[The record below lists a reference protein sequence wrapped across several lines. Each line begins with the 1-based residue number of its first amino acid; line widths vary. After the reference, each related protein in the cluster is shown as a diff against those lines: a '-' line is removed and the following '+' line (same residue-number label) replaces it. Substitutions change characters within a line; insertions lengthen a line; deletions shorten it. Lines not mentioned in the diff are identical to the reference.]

1 MISRAQGVKMRYTS
15 ISSTIKK
22 VTNGI
27 EIKLLDGHT
36 YGDKVT
42 LYIDPSNM
50 QYNKTLLKNLSRAA
64 HICESGSTPRYMFM
78 ITKYD
83 NGRKL
88 IDIMFTDNLLD
99 INNIY
104 EVNPNCHGSLVET
117 DNRRIRSVTLETIVK
132 LRDMYS
138 EALQELTS
146 TGNELKSFRYNG
158 EMLVLRRNDDKMFT
172 IDKGSL
178 FRQGTLSVRMKFKYS
193 EYNKR
198 KFLLMKTSPQRVT
211 IEEVH
216 PNGTVINGDGVIIT
230 MLQLDEL
237 LDVIRP

>member
-1 MISRAQGVKMRYTS
+1 MNFTS
-15 ISSTIKK
+15 ISSKFKK

-27 EIKLLDGHT
+27 EISLLDGHT
-36 YGDKVT
+36 LGGTKVK

-50 QYNKTLLKNLSRAA
+50 EYNQRVLKNLSRAA
-64 HICESGSTPRYMFM
+64 HICESGSTPRYM
-78 ITKYD
+78 IVLTEYD

-99 INNIY
+99 LNNVY
-104 EVNPNCHGSLVET
+104 EVNPECYGSLVET
-117 DNRRIRSVTLETIVK
+117 KNQRTYSIMMETIVK

-138 EALQELTS
+138 EALQELNS
-146 TGNELKSFRYNG
+146 TGNELKSYRYNG

-172 IDKGSL
+172 VDKGSL
-178 FRQGTLSVRMKFKYS
+178 FRQGTSSVRMKFKYS

-198 KFLLMKTSPQRVT
+198 NFLLMKTSPQRVSL
-211 IEEVH
+211 EEVH
-216 PNGTVINGDGVIIT
+216 PNGTVVSGDGVVIT

>member
-1 MISRAQGVKMRYTS
+1 MKYTS
-15 ISSTIKK
+15 ISSTVSK

-27 EIKLLDGHT
+27 EIRLLDGHSR
-36 YGDKVT
+36 GKRLL
-42 LYIDPSNM
+42 LYVDPSNNG
-50 QYNKTLLKNLSRAA
+50 YNQKVLKNLSRAA
-64 HICESGSTPRYMFM
+64 HICESGSTPKYVFV
-78 ITKYD
+78 ITQYD
-83 NGRKL
+83 NGCKL

-99 INNIY
+99 INNVY
-104 EVNPNCHGSLVET
+104 EMTPNCYGFLVET
-117 DNRRIRSVTLETIVK
+117 NNQRTYSIMLETIIK

-138 EALQELTS
+138 EALHELTS
-146 TGNELKSFRYNG
+146 TGNELKSFRYTG

-172 IDKGSL
+172 VDKGSL
-178 FRQGTLSVRMKFKYS
+178 FRQGTSSVRMKFKYS

>member
-1 MISRAQGVKMRYTS
+1 MKYTS
-15 ISSTIKK
+15 ISSNINKI
-22 VTNGI
+22 TNGI
-27 EIKLLDGHT
+27 EISVLDGHT
-36 YGDKVT
+36 LGGTKMK

-50 QYNKTLLKNLSRAA
+50 GYNKRVLKNLSRAA
-64 HICESGSTPRYMFM
+64 HICESGSTPRYMFL
-78 ITKYD
+78 ITEYN
-83 NGRKL
+83 NGRNL

-99 INNIY
+99 INSVY
-104 EVNPNCHGSLVET
+104 EVNPKCHGSLVET
-117 DNRRIRSVTLETIVK
+117 NNQRTYSIMLETIVK

-158 EMLVLRRNDDKMFT
+158 EMLVLRRNDDKMFSV
-172 IDKGSL
+172 DKGSL
-178 FRQGTLSVRMKFKYS
+178 FRQGTSSVRMKFKYS
-193 EYNKR
+193 EYMKR
-198 KFLLMKTSPQRVT
+198 KFLLMKMSPQRVT

-216 PNGTVINGDGVIIT
+216 PNGTAVNGDGVIIT

>member
-1 MISRAQGVKMRYTS
+1 MKYTS
-15 ISSTIKK
+15 ISSVIAKL
-22 VTNGI
+22 TNGI

-36 YGDKVT
+36 LGGTKVVACV
-42 LYIDPSNM
+42 DPSNNEH
-50 QYNKTLLKNLSRAA
+50 NKELLKNLSRAA
-64 HICESGSTPRYMFM
+64 HICESGSTPKYMFV
-78 ITKYD
+78 ITQYD
-83 NGRKL
+83 NGCKL

-104 EVNPNCHGSLVET
+104 ETNPNCHGSLVET
-117 DNRRIRSVTLETIVK
+117 NNQRTYSGMMETIVK

-138 EALQELTS
+138 EALQELNS

-158 EMLVLRRNDDKMFT
+158 EMLVLRRNDDKMFSVDT
-172 IDKGSL
+172 GSL
-178 FRQGTLSVRMKFKYS
+178 LRQGTLSVRMKFKYS

-198 KFLLMKTSPQRVT
+198 KFLLMKTSPQRVSL
-211 IEEVH
+211 EEVN
-216 PNGTVINGDGVIIT
+216 PNGTVINGDGVTIT

>member
-1 MISRAQGVKMRYTS
+1 MSYTS
-15 ISSTIKK
+15 ISSTIAK

-27 EIKLLDGHT
+27 EIKLLDGHS
-36 YGDKVT
+36 YGEKVVV
-42 LYIDPSNM
+42 YVDPSNNG
-50 QYNKTLLKNLSRAA
+50 YNQKLLKNLSRAA
-64 HICESGSTPRYMFM
+64 HICESGSTPRYMFV
-78 ITKYD
+78 ITQYN

-99 INNIY
+99 INNVY
-104 EVNPNCHGSLVET
+104 EVNPKCYGSLVESNNQRT
-117 DNRRIRSVTLETIVK
+117 YSIMLETIVK

-172 IDKGSL
+172 VDMGSL
-178 FRQGTLSVRMKFKYS
+178 FRQGTSSVRMKFKYS

-198 KFLLMKTSPQRVT
+198 KFLLMKTSPQRVSL
-211 IEEVH
+211 EEVH